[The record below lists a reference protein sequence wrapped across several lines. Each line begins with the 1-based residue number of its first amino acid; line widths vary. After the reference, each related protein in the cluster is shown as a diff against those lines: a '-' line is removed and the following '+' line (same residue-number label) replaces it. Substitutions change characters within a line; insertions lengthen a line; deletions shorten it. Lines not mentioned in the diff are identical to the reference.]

1 MSHIK
6 SRKHSV
12 SPAAPQRTGC
22 LSLGAASLVAGLAL
36 GLPMTAAASGAGET
50 ADAGELDSVKV
61 YGARVKRY
69 NGESTST
76 KYTQTLVNT
85 TQTVNVIGNDLFT
98 EQGATSLTEALRNSP
113 GVGTFYAGENGN
125 TTTGDAIY
133 MRGFDTSGSIFVDGV
148 RDLGA
153 ISRDVF
159 NIDQIEIT
167 KGPAGTDTGRSAPT
181 GAINLVTKRAHLGDA
196 GGASLSMGTA
206 EQGRVT
212 GDLNR
217 QLGAGTALRV
227 NVVGQDSGV
236 PGREY
241 VENDRWGVAASLGFG
256 LDGATRTHLDL
267 LHVEQSNVPDGRVPT
282 IGLPGYSS
290 PDPTRPFLTTAAPV
304 NPENFYGTTSDYDD
318 VTADMA
324 TLRIEHVREDGL
336 TLRNTTR
343 WGRTSQEYMLTAW
356 LATAAN
362 LRTPNPADPST
373 WTIARSTP
381 TFRDQ
386 TNTIATNQTTLVARI
401 GDGAVAHD
409 LSAGLEFVR
418 EDFEAKGV
426 AVLGGTAWP
435 AANLYNPDP
444 SVTGLRWGRNGAD
457 SDGQID
463 TVSAYLFDT
472 ISFGSRWQVNGGV
485 RFDRYNMEYS
495 NARACV
501 AVATANAPACNGAAV
516 GTVLPHLDT
525 SDSDTLATWKLGAL
539 YKPTENSSLYA
550 NYAVSQQPPGGSTL
564 ELSSATNSANNPKY
578 EPQDART
585 AEVGAK
591 WNLMGDAL
599 MLTAA
604 LYDTRIENELVQDPS
619 DLQYYQTGE
628 KRVRGI
634 ELTAV
639 GQLAENWWVST
650 GFTTMDAEVIEG
662 PAVTADGST
671 QLTYTPERA
680 FTAWTTYRFANG
692 FTLGGGARYSG
703 EMKRGTDGAI
713 GTPRFTEDYW
723 VFDAVASYA
732 FSPAFDVRLN
742 VYNLADEEYVA
753 AINKSGYRYT
763 PGQPRSA
770 LLTFNLR
777 F

>member
-6 SRKHSV
+6 SRKHPVSRSLLPATGLSV
-12 SPAAPQRTGC
+12 
-22 LSLGAASLVAGLAL
+22 GAASLVAGLAL
-36 GLPMTAAASGAGET
+36 GLPATALAAD
-50 ADAGELDSVKV
+50 DAGAAEIDSVKV

-76 KYTQTLVNT
+76 KYTQTLVDT

-181 GAINLVTKRAHLGDA
+181 GAINLVTKRAHLRDA
-196 GGASLSMGTA
+196 GSASLSVGTH
-206 EQGRVT
+206 EQRRVT

-217 QLGAGTALRV
+217 QLGAGSALRV

-236 PGREY
+236 PGRDH

-267 LHVEQSNVPDGRVPT
+267 LHVEQRNVPDGRVPT

-290 PDPTRPFLTTAAPV
+290 PDPTRPFITGAAPV
-304 NPENFYGTTSDYDD
+304 DPENFYGTTSDFDD

-324 TLRIEHVREDGL
+324 TLRVEHVRDNGL
-336 TLRNTTR
+336 VLRNTTR
-343 WGRTSQEYMLTAW
+343 WGRTSQDYMLTAW
-356 LATAAN
+356 LANTAN
-362 LRTPNPADPST
+362 LRTPDPADPST

-386 TNTIATNQTTLVARI
+386 INTIATNQTTLVARL
-401 GDGAVAHD
+401 GDGDVTHD
-409 LSAGLEFVR
+409 LSAGVEFVR
-418 EDFEAKGV
+418 EDYEARGV
-426 AVLGGTAWP
+426 AVLDGTAWP
-435 AANLYNPDP
+435 AANLYDPDP
-444 SVTGLRWGRNGAD
+444 NVTGLRWGRNGAD
-457 SDGQID
+457 SEGRVD

-472 ISFGSRWQVNGGV
+472 LSLGERWQLNGGL
-485 RFDRYNMEYS
+485 RLDRYEMDYA

-501 AVATANAPACNGAAV
+501 ATATANAPACNGATP
-516 GTVLPHLDT
+516 GTVLPHLDV

-539 YKPTENSSLYA
+539 YKPTASSSVYA
-550 NYAVSQQPPGGSTL
+550 NYALSQQPPGGATL
-564 ELSSATNSANNPKY
+564 ELSGAANSANNPDY

-585 AEVGAK
+585 AEIGAK
-591 WNLMGDAL
+591 WNLMGESLLLA
-599 MLTAA
+599 AA
-604 LYDTRIENELVQDPS
+604 LYDTRISNEVVQDPS

-628 KRVRGI
+628 KRVRGL

-639 GQLAENWWVST
+639 GQLAENWWVSA

-662 PAVTADGST
+662 PNVTADGSR

-692 FTLGGGARYSG
+692 LTLGGGARYSG
-703 EMKRGTDGAI
+703 EMKRGTDGAV
-713 GTPRFTEDYW
+713 GTPRYTEDYW

-732 FSPAFDVRLN
+732 FNADFDVRLN
-742 VYNLADEEYVA
+742 VYNLFDEDYVA

>member
-6 SRKHSV
+6 SRKHPVSRSLLPATGLSV
-12 SPAAPQRTGC
+12 
-22 LSLGAASLVAGLAL
+22 GAASLVAGLAL
-36 GLPMTAAASGAGET
+36 GLPATALAAD
-50 ADAGELDSVKV
+50 DAGAAEIDSVKV

-76 KYTQTLVNT
+76 KYTQTLVDT

-181 GAINLVTKRAHLGDA
+181 GAINLVTKRAHLRDA
-196 GGASLSMGTA
+196 GSASLSVGTH
-206 EQGRVT
+206 EQRRVT

-217 QLGAGTALRV
+217 QLGAGSALRV

-236 PGREY
+236 PGRDH

-290 PDPTRPFLTTAAPV
+290 PDPTRPFITGAAPV
-304 NPENFYGTTSDYDD
+304 DPENFYGTTSDFDD

-324 TLRIEHVREDGL
+324 TLRVEHVRDNGL
-336 TLRNTTR
+336 VLRNTTR
-343 WGRTSQEYMLTAW
+343 WGRTSQDYMLTAW
-356 LATAAN
+356 LANTAN
-362 LRTPNPADPST
+362 LRTPDPADPST

-386 TNTIATNQTTLVARI
+386 INTIATNQTTLVARL
-401 GDGAVAHD
+401 GDGDVTHD
-409 LSAGLEFVR
+409 LSAGVEFVR
-418 EDFEAKGV
+418 EDYEARGV
-426 AVLGGTAWP
+426 AVLDGTAWP
-435 AANLYNPDP
+435 AANLYDPDP
-444 SVTGLRWGRNGAD
+444 NVTGLRWGRNGAD
-457 SDGQID
+457 SEGRVD

-472 ISFGSRWQVNGGV
+472 LSLGERWQLNGGL
-485 RFDRYNMEYS
+485 RLDRYEMDYA

-501 AVATANAPACNGAAV
+501 ATATANAPACNGATP
-516 GTVLPHLDT
+516 GTVLPHLDV

-539 YKPTENSSLYA
+539 YKPTASSSVYA
-550 NYAVSQQPPGGSTL
+550 NYALSQQPPGGATL
-564 ELSSATNSANNPKY
+564 ELSGAANSANNPDY

-585 AEVGAK
+585 AEIGAK
-591 WNLMGDAL
+591 WNLMGESLLLA
-599 MLTAA
+599 AA
-604 LYDTRIENELVQDPS
+604 LYDTRISNEVVQDPS

-628 KRVRGI
+628 KRVRGL

-639 GQLAENWWVST
+639 GQLAENWWVSA

-662 PAVTADGST
+662 PNVTADGSR

-692 FTLGGGARYSG
+692 LTLGGGARYSG
-703 EMKRGTDGAI
+703 EMKRGTDGAV
-713 GTPRFTEDYW
+713 GTPRYTEDYW

-732 FSPAFDVRLN
+732 FNADFDVRLN
-742 VYNLADEEYVA
+742 VYNLFDEDYVA